1 MPWLLGHE
9 HYPKGK
15 TFLQVYEE
23 APLKNL
29 LRLQTGE
36 LKLHQ

>member
-1 MPWLLGHE
+1 MPWLLGYE
-9 HYPKGK
+9 NYPEGK
-15 TFLQVYEE
+15 EFLQVYKQ

-29 LRLQTGE
+29 LRLQTGG